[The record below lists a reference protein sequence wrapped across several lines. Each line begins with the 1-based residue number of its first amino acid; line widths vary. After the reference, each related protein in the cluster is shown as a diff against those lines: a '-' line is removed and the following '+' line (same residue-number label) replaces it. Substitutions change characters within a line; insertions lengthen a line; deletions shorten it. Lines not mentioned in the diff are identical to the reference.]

1 MAFSRRNLLLATS
14 ALVPLAMTGAP
25 GALAVEPAAHRPPP
39 GRKYSVHGEDGVA
52 LAVESWGKPQHPAIV
67 LIHGLGQ
74 TRLAWST
81 LIENLAPRFHVV
93 AYDLRGHGES
103 DKPLDAQAYVEG
115 ERWAEDLHRVIQA
128 AQVQRPALVA
138 WSLGGVVVSHYLRV
152 FGEEQIGRLVF
163 VGAVTDFSAQYFEA
177 ATGEILSGLEAED
190 LSSRTHAVRAFVDA
204 SFAQPLPHSLREDML
219 VWGGMVPARVHAA
232 IRRLPLVDAD
242 AALRK
247 LTRPTLVVHG
257 ARDKLV
263 KPSMGQH
270 THTLIAGSRYMTFSQ
285 SGHGPMLDEPARF
298 NVAVAGFCSQPGE

>member
-1 MAFSRRNLLLATS
+1 M
-14 ALVPLAMTGAP
+14 
-25 GALAVEPAAHRPPP
+25 PAE
-39 GRKYSVHGEDGVA
+39 GGIT
-52 LAVESWGKPQHPAIV
+52 LAVESWGKPEHPAIV

-103 DKPLDAQAYVEG
+103 DKPLDSEAYVDG
-115 ERWAEDLHRVIQA
+115 ERWADDLHRVIQV
-128 AQVQRPALVA
+128 AQVQHPAVVA
-138 WSLGGVVVSHYLRV
+138 WSLGGVVVCHYLRV
-152 FGEEQIGRLVF
+152 FGEERIGRLVF
-163 VGAVTDFSAQYFEA
+163 VGAVTDFSAQYFEP

-190 LSSRTHAVRAFVDA
+190 LSSRTRAVRAFVDA

-219 VWGGMVPARVHAA
+219 VWGGMVPAKVHAA

-242 AALRK
+242 VALRK
-247 LTRPTLVVHG
+247 LTRPTLVIHG

-298 NVAVAGFCSQPGE
+298 NATLAGFCS